1 MITNKLVL
9 TFFSLFVLYGC
20 AGTSAVIK
28 QVEDAPIQDL
38 TASSTSKPIQL
49 SKVVIKLKRGEHIG
63 AYKVGLLCVPQGDLN
78 WKGGKLNVTSDELT
92 ETFKEE
98 LEQYSFKVVGDTNAL
113 FEDESSWKSE
123 ILVGGLI
130 NELKANICYPQ
141 AGFGNFSNAKG
152 EAFVKVDWQIYS
164 KLDRA
169 VVHSVQAEG
178 SSVATES
185 TADGGTVAILNAFA
199 QAARNLLADEKF
211 REIVSKGG
219 SSVKETNY
227 RSSDVIV
234 IAPDKSIPVTNIKS
248 DWLNSVVTVFAGRG
262 HGSGFIVT
270 DNLVMT
276 NQHVVGES
284 NSVTIKF
291 NSGLEVIGKVIASNS
306 SRDVALVKV
315 NANLPK
321 HFNLERQ
328 KPDIGS
334 KVYAIGS
341 PLDEKLSSTITS
353 GIVSNYRNVD
363 NKTLIQSDVQ
373 VLPGNSGGPL
383 VNENGKVVGITVSG
397 LVINNSPQGIN
408 YFIPIDDALKSLGVL
423 K

>member
-1 MITNKLVL
+1 MLVFLIT
-9 TFFSLFVLYGC
+9 GC
-20 AGTSAVIK
+20 AGTSSVIK
-28 QVEDAPIQDL
+28 KVDDVAIEDL
-38 TASSTSKPIQL
+38 KASSTSKPIQL

-63 AYKVGLLCVPQGDLN
+63 AYKAGILCVPHGDLN

-98 LEQYSFKVVGDTNAL
+98 LEQYSFKVVGDTDAL
-113 FEDESSWKSE
+113 FEDASTWKSE

-130 NELKANICYPQ
+130 KELKANICYPQ

-178 SSVATES
+178 SSIATES
-185 TADGGTVAILNAFA
+185 TEDGGTVAILNAFA
-199 QAARNLLADEKF
+199 QAARNLLADAKF

-219 SSVKETNY
+219 VSVKETNF
-227 RSSDVIV
+227 RTSQTIT
-234 IAPDKSIPVTNIKS
+234 IAPKKSVPVTKEKS

-262 HGSGFIVT
+262 HGSGFIIS
-270 DNLVMT
+270 DNLIMT

-284 NSVTIKF
+284 NSVSVKF
-291 NSGLEVIGKVIASNS
+291 DSGLEVIGKVIASNS
-306 SRDVALVKV
+306 ARDVAIVKV
-315 NANLPK
+315 DASLPK
-321 HFNLERQ
+321 HFNLERT
-328 KPDIGS
+328 KPDVGS

-353 GIVSNYRNVD
+353 GIVSNYREQD

-383 VNENGKVVGITVSG
+383 VNEDGKVVGITVSG
-397 LVINNSPQGIN
+397 IVINNSVQGVN
-408 YFIPIDDALKSLGVL
+408 FFIPIDDALKSLGE
-423 K
+423 

>member
-1 MITNKLVL
+1 MKINNKYILSFMLVFLIT
-9 TFFSLFVLYGC
+9 GC
-20 AGTSAVIK
+20 AGTSSVIK
-28 QVEDAPIQDL
+28 KVDDVAIEDL
-38 TASSTSKPIQL
+38 KASSTSKPIQL

-63 AYKVGLLCVPQGDLN
+63 AYKAGILCVPHGDLN

-98 LEQYSFKVVGDTNAL
+98 LEQYSFKVVGDTDAL
-113 FEDESSWKSE
+113 FEDASTWKSE

-130 NELKANICYPQ
+130 KELKANICYPQ

-178 SSVATES
+178 SSIATES
-185 TADGGTVAILNAFA
+185 TEDGGTVAILNAFA
-199 QAARNLLADEKF
+199 QAARNLLADAKF

-219 SSVKETNY
+219 VSVKETNF
-227 RSSDVIV
+227 RTSQTIT
-234 IAPDKSIPVTNIKS
+234 IAPKKSVPVTKEKS

-262 HGSGFIVT
+262 HGSGFIIS
-270 DNLVMT
+270 DNLIMT

-284 NSVTIKF
+284 NSVSVKF
-291 NSGLEVIGKVIASNS
+291 DSGLEVIGKVIASNS
-306 SRDVALVKV
+306 ARDVAIVKV
-315 NANLPK
+315 DASLPK
-321 HFNLERQ
+321 HFNLERT
-328 KPDIGS
+328 KPDVGS

-353 GIVSNYRNVD
+353 GIVSNYREQD

-383 VNENGKVVGITVSG
+383 VNEDGKVVGITVSG
-397 LVINNSPQGIN
+397 IVINNSVQGVN
-408 YFIPIDDALKSLGVL
+408 FFIPIDDALKSLGE
-423 K
+423 